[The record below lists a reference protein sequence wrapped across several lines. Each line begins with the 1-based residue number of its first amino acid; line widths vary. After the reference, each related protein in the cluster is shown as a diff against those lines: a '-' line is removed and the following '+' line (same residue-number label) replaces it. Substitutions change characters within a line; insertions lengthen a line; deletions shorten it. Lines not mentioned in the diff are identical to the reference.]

1 MCYFNG
7 REHHFYP
14 LWLTEP
20 IKRLLLHL
28 VLESINT
35 LFCKE
40 KRMLKS
46 VKVADYMTRQLITFY
61 IDTPLFEAIKTFS
74 EHQVSGAPVVDKAG
88 RLVGVMSEVDC
99 LRGILNKTYHKD
111 EIGGTVGDFMTI
123 KVDTVTATTD
133 IIAVAEQ
140 FIHRGRRRIPV
151 VEGDKLIG
159 QVSRKDILRAVNDFI
174 CKDYD

>member
-1 MCYFNG
+1 M
-7 REHHFYP
+7 
-14 LWLTEP
+14 LQVAMKT
-20 IKRLLLHL
+20 IDA
-28 VLESINT
+28 

-40 KRMLKS
+40 KHMLKS

-61 IDTPLFEAIKTFS
+61 ADTPLFVAIKTFS

-111 EIGGTVGDFMTI
+111 EIGGTVGEFMTTKI
-123 KVDTVTATTD
+123 DTVTATTD
-133 IIAVAEQ
+133 IIAAAEQ

-174 CKDYD
+174 SKDYD